1 MLQRNKKAYAE
12 PMSGTLTLKRPV
24 VAAAAAAAPA
34 CTPIIFE
41 AIVRKMCLSAMYNRV
56 EMTLAPQILYT
67 KHDELFMD
75 AEPIARDGKPPR
87 EPKIATFKLA
97 GLSAVRL
104 TPRSFARS
112 ALFEAEAE
120 KYHGVTLMAVEG

>member
-1 MLQRNKKAYAE
+1 
-12 PMSGTLTLKRPV
+12 MSGTLTLKRPA
-24 VAAAAAAAPA
+24 VAAAPAAPA

-41 AIVRKMCLSAMYNRV
+41 AIVRKMCLSATYNRV
-56 EMTLAPQILYT
+56 EMTLAPHILYT

-75 AEPIARDGKPPR
+75 AEPIAREGKPPR

-104 TPRSFARS
+104 TPRAFQRS
-112 ALFEAEAE
+112 PLFEADAE
-120 KYHGVTLMAVEG
+120 RYSGVTLMAIEG